1 MKIGKHIKLN
11 DHENVKLSYG
21 TVDNKTLKSIYL
33 EMDSWVEP
41 IGTKLNYNNI
51 IYVSRKKIKNRI
63 RQIQTDFFKK
73 DCIVDIDI
81 KTNSIK
87 EGKRS
92 FMNIQITLFCEKKF
106 EIKSKEIKEYINSL
120 MIDVINNDLI
130 DKNLYIFHKT
140 KK

>member
-63 RQIQTDFFKK
+63 RQMQTDFFKK

-92 FMNIQITLFCEKKF
+92 FMNIQITLFTEKKF
-106 EIKSKEIKEYINSL
+106 EIKSKETKEYLNSL

>member
-1 MKIGKHIKLN
+1 MKIGKYIKLN

-63 RQIQTDFFKK
+63 RQMQTDFFKK

-92 FMNIQITLFCEKKF
+92 FMNIQITLFTEKKF
-106 EIKSKEIKEYINSL
+106 EIKSKETKEYINSL